1 MGKTAIVAGATG
13 LIGTELVAYLMKDPS
28 YERVVVV
35 VRRKLQIVHPKCIQV
50 ITDYEQLED
59 ELKAYVADSDVFC
72 CLGTTIKKART
83 KEQFSKVDLEYPM
96 RLGQL
101 AQTYHAAYFGI
112 VTAMGANADSSIFY
126 NQVKGQV
133 EDGLDRLQL
142 ASLHIF
148 RPSLLL
154 GHRADARTGE
164 RIGAVL
170 FAAAA
175 PLLIGGLQKYKAI
188 HVKTVAKAM
197 LQSAILGNKGLHR
210 YSYKQIEELAATYTC
225 EALC

>member
-1 MGKTAIVAGATG
+1 M
-13 LIGTELVAYLMKDPS
+13 IGNELVAYLMKDPS

-50 ITDYEQLED
+50 ITNYEQLED

-83 KEQFSKVDLEYPM
+83 KEQFRKVDLEYPM
-96 RLGQL
+96 RLGKL
-101 AQTYHAAYFGI
+101 AQTFHAAYFGI

-126 NQVKGQV
+126 SQVKGQV
-133 EDGLDRLQL
+133 EVGLERLQL
-142 ASLHIF
+142 AALHIF

-164 RIGAVL
+164 RIGAVI
-170 FAAAA
+170 FTAAA
-175 PLLIGGLQKYKAI
+175 PLLLGGLQKYKPI
-188 HVKTVAKAM
+188 HVKTVARAM
-197 LQSAILGNKGLHR
+197 LQSAIWGNKGVHK
-210 YSYKQIEELAATYTC
+210 YSYKQIEELAAAYTY
-225 EALC
+225 EAL